1 MTACRLRSVNATL
14 LALFASTSL
23 AQTAAQVCAKI
34 PYADTKVACVR
45 AISGHQVASDAAAV
59 CGTIP
64 YADQVVRCLEG
75 ALDKRYDDGELE
87 ACRSIPYADQK
98 AECVA
103 AAGRKSTARRRA
115 VDDEEDETD
124 GRDAR
129 SRVRLDSTVTF
140 DNRSSSVV
148 LKRYYWRTP
157 GGRWTEFGGRRALR
171 GNSELSLEAGSG
183 LYDFC
188 AETNDGR
195 SVHWLRIRLDGDEQ
209 RLSFKSRDLDD
220 LECRDR

>member
-1 MTACRLRSVNATL
+1 MNALIPVLVL
-14 LALFASTSL
+14 LAASAQ

-34 PYADTKVACVR
+34 PYADTKVSCVR
-45 AISGHQVASDAAAV
+45 AIAGHQVAQEAAAV

-75 ALDKRYDDGELE
+75 ALDKRYGDGELE

-103 AAGRKSTARRRA
+103 AAGRKSARRRVVEEDEA
-115 VDDEEDETD
+115 GDVDDEREPRT
-124 GRDAR
+124 
-129 SRVRLDSTVTF
+129 RVSFDSTVTF
-140 DNRSSSVV
+140 ENRTSQVV
-148 LKRYYWRTP
+148 VRRYYWRSP
-157 GGRWTEFGGRRALR
+157 GGRWTEFGGRRPLR
-171 GNSELSLEAGSG
+171 GNSQLSLEAASG

-195 SVHWLRIRLDGDEQ
+195 SVQWLRIRLDADEQ
-209 RLSFKSRDLDD
+209 RLTFKSRDLDD